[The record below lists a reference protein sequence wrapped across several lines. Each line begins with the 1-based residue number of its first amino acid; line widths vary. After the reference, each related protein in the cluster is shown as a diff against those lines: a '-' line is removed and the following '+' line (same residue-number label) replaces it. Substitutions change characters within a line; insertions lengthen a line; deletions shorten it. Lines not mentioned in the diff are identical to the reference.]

1 MSAKAP
7 KRYYFNRELSWLEF
21 NARVLEEGLDRAN
34 PLLERLRFLSIVSS
48 NFDEFFMV
56 RVAAIKAMIRSGDS
70 APDYSGLAPEDLLET
85 ITRRV
90 REITGKQYACLSHE
104 LLPELADN
112 GLVILR
118 PLDYDPGALS
128 WLEDYFT
135 AQVAP
140 ALTPLAITDPG
151 EEARS
156 ALPKGFPGGS
166 GANATGSGVF
176 PTTGNLRIHAAFLL
190 RAEDGTDSEDRLTI
204 VPVPSNMG
212 RFIRLPIGD
221 IVRFAL
227 LDDLVMTFGH
237 RLFPGYSCKERTLF
251 KVTRDADVGVDEDR
265 DDDFVA
271 AMEEVLVNRQNSWP
285 VRLSISSDS
294 EALESRLALILGLE
308 DSDVYTMDGPID
320 LKSFM
325 ELADLKGYDALRFL
339 PREPNQALTILEG
352 NTIWDEIRKRD
363 IVLHLPYESFSPVVE
378 MVSAAATDPS
388 VIAIKM
394 TLYRTSG
401 DSPVVKAL
409 TLAAREGK
417 QVTVVVELK
426 ARFDEERNI
435 SWATRLEQSGAIVVY
450 GAARLKV
457 HAKAILVVRREEDG
471 LARRYVH
478 LSTGNYNDRTAR
490 LYGDLSLFSA
500 NQVICSEVGSFFN
513 MITGLSALTEL
524 RHLSMAPFDLKRRIL
539 SMIERETVRSNPE
552 TPGLIAAKMNSLSD
566 KEIIDALYRASGA
579 GVKVLLNIRG
589 VCQLVPGL
597 KGLSENITVVSVVGR
612 YLEHA
617 RICYFRNGGAEELYL
632 SSADWMPR
640 NLEKRI
646 ELLFPIFGEEA
657 KERVKDTLMAYFRD
671 TAKARALGPSGHW
684 RRVGVAEGSRPFSVQ
699 DYFYED
705 SVRRKA
711 RIELAPEDRV
721 LQVRRAAP

>member
-1 MSAKAP
+1 
-7 KRYYFNRELSWLEF
+7 
-21 NARVLEEGLDRAN
+21 
-34 PLLERLRFLSIVSS
+34 
-48 NFDEFFMV
+48 
-56 RVAAIKAMIRSGDS
+56 
-70 APDYSGLAPEDLLET
+70 
-85 ITRRV
+85 
-90 REITGKQYACLSHE
+90 
-104 LLPELADN
+104 
-112 GLVILR
+112 
-118 PLDYDPGALS
+118 
-128 WLEDYFT
+128 
-135 AQVAP
+135 
-140 ALTPLAITDPG
+140 
-151 EEARS
+151 
-156 ALPKGFPGGS
+156 
-166 GANATGSGVF
+166 
-176 PTTGNLRIHAAFLL
+176 
-190 RAEDGTDSEDRLTI
+190 

-212 RFIRLPIGD
+212 RFVRLPIGD
-221 IVRFAL
+221 SVRFAL

-237 RLFPGYSCKERTLF
+237 RLFPGYACKERTLF

-265 DDDFVA
+265 DDDFIA

-285 VRLSISSDS
+285 VRLSISPDS
-294 EALESRLALILGLE
+294 EALESRLARVLGLE
-308 DSDVYTMDGPID
+308 ARDVFTLDGPID

-325 ELADLKGYDALRFL
+325 ELADLKGYDALRF
-339 PREPNQALTILEG
+339 PAREPNQPFTILEG
-352 NTIWDEIRKRD
+352 NTIWDEMRKRD

-435 SWATRLEQSGAIVVY
+435 SWATRLEQAGAIVVY

-457 HAKAILVVRREEDG
+457 HAKAMLVVRREEDG
-471 LARRYVH
+471 LARRYIH

-490 LYGDLSLFSA
+490 LYGDLSLFST
-500 NQVICSEVGSFFN
+500 NQTISSEVGSFFN
-513 MITGLSALTEL
+513 MVTGLSALTEL
-524 RHLSMAPFDLKRRIL
+524 HHLSMAPFDLKRRIL

-646 ELLFPIFGEEA
+646 ELLFPVFGEEA
-657 KERVKDTLMAYFRD
+657 KERVEDTLMAYFRD
-671 TAKARALGPSGHW
+671 TVKARTLGPSGHW
-684 RRVGVAEGSRPFSVQ
+684 RRVKLAEGSAPFSVQ
-699 DYFYED
+699 EYFYED
-705 SVRRKA
+705 SLRRTA
-711 RIELAPEDRV
+711 RIDIAPEDRV
-721 LQVRRAAP
+721 LQVRREAP

>member
-1 MSAKAP
+1 
-7 KRYYFNRELSWLEF
+7 
-21 NARVLEEGLDRAN
+21 
-34 PLLERLRFLSIVSS
+34 
-48 NFDEFFMV
+48 
-56 RVAAIKAMIRSGDS
+56 
-70 APDYSGLAPEDLLET
+70 
-85 ITRRV
+85 
-90 REITGKQYACLSHE
+90 
-104 LLPELADN
+104 
-112 GLVILR
+112 
-118 PLDYDPGALS
+118 
-128 WLEDYFT
+128 
-135 AQVAP
+135 
-140 ALTPLAITDPG
+140 
-151 EEARS
+151 
-156 ALPKGFPGGS
+156 
-166 GANATGSGVF
+166 
-176 PTTGNLRIHAAFLL
+176 
-190 RAEDGTDSEDRLTI
+190 
-204 VPVPSNMG
+204 
-212 RFIRLPIGD
+212 
-221 IVRFAL
+221 
-227 LDDLVMTFGH
+227 
-237 RLFPGYSCKERTLF
+237 
-251 KVTRDADVGVDEDR
+251 
-265 DDDFVA
+265 
-271 AMEEVLVNRQNSWP
+271 
-285 VRLSISSDS
+285 
-294 EALESRLALILGLE
+294 
-308 DSDVYTMDGPID
+308 
-320 LKSFM
+320 
-325 ELADLKGYDALRFL
+325 
-339 PREPNQALTILEG
+339 
-352 NTIWDEIRKRD
+352 
-363 IVLHLPYESFSPVVE
+363 VLHLPYESFSPVVE
-378 MVSAAATDPS
+378 MVSSAAADPS

-409 TLAAREGK
+409 TRAAREGK

-500 NQVICSEVGSFFN
+500 NQTICSEVGSFFN
-513 MITGLSALTEL
+513 MVTGLSALTEL
-524 RHLSMAPFDLKRRIL
+524 HHLSMAPFDLKRRIL
-539 SMIERETVRSNPE
+539 SMIERETVRSNAE

-566 KEIIDALYRASGA
+566 KDIIDALYRASAA

-646 ELLFPIFGEEA
+646 ELLFPVFGEEA
-657 KERVKDTLMAYFRD
+657 KERVQDTLMAYFRD
-671 TAKARALGPSGHW
+671 TVKARSLGPSGHW
-684 RRVGVAEGSRPFSVQ
+684 RRVGVTEGSEPFSVQ

-711 RIELAPEDRV
+711 RVDIAPEDRV
-721 LQVRRAAP
+721 LQVRREAP